1 MRKTSS
7 LPLQLPGIRWASLLI
22 LQMYVFCLAP
32 VLRAQKKLVSLDPA
46 QTKVEFTVG
55 STLHTVHGTF
65 SLKNGQIQ
73 FDPAS
78 GKASGAIVVDATS
91 GNTEN
96 EGRDKK
102 MHQQVLESQKFS
114 DIVFAPTLVTGA
126 VAPQGTSQVDVSGVF
141 RLRGQDHELTL
152 TIIVEPSAD
161 GQIQVSTKFS
171 VPYTKWG
178 LKNPSNFFLK
188 VDDSVD
194 VEIHAKARLASES
207 AQH

>member
-7 LPLQLPGIRWASLLI
+7 LPLQLLGIRWASLLI
-22 LQMYVFCLAP
+22 LHVFVLSLAP
-32 VLRAQKKLVSLDPA
+32 VLRAQETVVSLDPA
-46 QTKVEFTVG
+46 QTKVEFSVG
-55 STLHTVHGTF
+55 SSLHTVHGTF
-65 SLKNGQIQ
+65 SLKNGQIR

-114 DIVFAPTLVTGA
+114 DIDFTPTLVTGK
-126 VAPQGTSQVDVSGVF
+126 VALQGTSQVDVSGVF

-152 TIIVEPSAD
+152 TIIVGPSAD
-161 GQIQVSTKFS
+161 GQIQVSTKFA
-171 VPYTKWG
+171 VPYIKWG

-194 VEIHAKARLASES
+194 VEIHAKARLASDP